1 MSRKKEYRKK
11 LKKSELISKQAKEE
25 ASQVLEDLETI
36 YEKTDK
42 TGLLDKKNSITN
54 KINDLNNGTISD

>member
-11 LKKSELISKQAKEE
+11 LKKSELVSEQAKEE

-54 KINDLNNGTISD
+54 KINNLKNGTISD